1 MTNVDGNVTSVS
13 TGLSKF
19 AVENMI
25 SMENHELYSAVK
37 RCYEKPL
44 VEVTRLEHRAQL
56 LNASGK
62 GTLQDYTKQDY
73 FEE

>member
-1 MTNVDGNVTSVS
+1 MV
-13 TGLSKF
+13 
-19 AVENMI
+19 
-25 SMENHELYSAVK
+25 NHDRCGTFK

-44 VEVTRLEHRAQL
+44 AEVVRLEHQAQL

-62 GTLQDYTKQDY
+62 GTLQDYLLGDY